1 VNEQVVVVRPDSVRL
16 VTFRRRDPTSVGTLG
31 LAGLRARKLRMR
43 IVVFGANG
51 GTGRLLTQ
59 QTLDAGHDVVAV
71 TRSPSQFPIAHENL
85 TVAWADALDRKSA
98 AKAVEGADAVLST
111 LGVPFSRQPIYVY
124 SEGVKS
130 LTWAME
136 RQGVKRIVV
145 VSSAGTEPTYHADGG
160 FLMNR
165 VMQPIVIRTIGKT
178 TYHDM
183 RAMEAWLDASNLDWT
198 VMRPSGL
205 FDAEDV
211 SNYELREG
219 SADGIFTSR
228 ADLAACLLEEA
239 TDRQFV
245 HRAVAVTTSEGVP
258 TLFQLLRREALK
270 KA

>member
-1 VNEQVVVVRPDSVRL
+1 
-16 VTFRRRDPTSVGTLG
+16 
-31 LAGLRARKLRMR
+31 MR

-71 TRSPSQFPIAHENL
+71 TRSPNQFPIAHESL
-85 TVAWADALDRKSA
+85 TVAWADALERNSA

-111 LGVPFSRQPIYVY
+111 LGVPFSRQPISVY
-124 SEGVKS
+124 SEGVKR

-165 VMQPIVIRTIGKT
+165 VMQPIVIRTIGKS
-178 TYHDM
+178 TYQDM
-183 RAMEAWLDASNLDWT
+183 RAMEAWLGASNLDWT

-211 SNYELREG
+211 SSYELREG

-228 ADLAACLLEEA
+228 ADLAASMLAQLA
-239 TDRQFV
+239 TTDWI
-245 HRAVAVTTSEGVP
+245 HKHVAVTTSEGAP
-258 TLFQLLRREALK
+258 TLLQMIRHEAFGRD
-270 KA
+270 